1 VWGLLHGFGY
11 DVPLER
17 IKADLVRCE
26 ELVRTKYSRPYT
38 LERIIETLYE
48 RLGWPPKRE
57 EILCLTDAYAGPRYR
72 SWLFPGTEE
81 TLKTIHECGILMGLI
96 ANTAWPGYSMDRAYR
111 GVGLIDYLR
120 VRVYSGDEG
129 ISKPNVEIFR
139 IAERRSRMEGK
150 KLLYVG
156 NNLKTDIE
164 GAKNAGWAAALKRSS
179 TATSGGLADF
189 EFDETPELLNFL
201 E

>member
-1 VWGLLHGFGY
+1 
-11 DVPLER
+11 
-17 IKADLVRCE
+17 
-26 ELVRTKYSRPYT
+26 
-38 LERIIETLYE
+38 RIIETLYT
-48 RLGWPPKRE
+48 RLGWPLKLE
-57 EILCLTDAYAGPRYR
+57 EILCLTDAYAGPRYG
-72 SWLFPGTEE
+72 SWLFPGTVE
-81 TLKTIHECGILMGLI
+81 TLRAIYERGILMGLI

-139 IAERRSRMEGK
+139 IAERRSKMEGK

-156 NNLKTDIE
+156 NNVKTDIE

-179 TATSGGLADF
+179 MVTSDGLADF
-189 EFDETPELLNFL
+189 ELDETPELLNFL